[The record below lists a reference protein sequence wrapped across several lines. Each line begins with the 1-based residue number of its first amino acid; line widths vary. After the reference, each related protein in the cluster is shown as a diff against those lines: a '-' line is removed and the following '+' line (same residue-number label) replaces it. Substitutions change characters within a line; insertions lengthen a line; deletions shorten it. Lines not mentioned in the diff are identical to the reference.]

1 MYAKMNSYMN
11 DDEINKAWDDI
22 CNVLNKDQDDLKK
35 DILNHVGNKWSLFII
50 HALGVDGRM
59 RFSAL
64 QHHISGISQ
73 RMLTKCLR
81 ELERDGLISRSIY
94 PEVPPRVEYELT
106 KLGKGLLIQVTPLWF
121 WIASHIDAFQDARS
135 NYTK

>member
-1 MYAKMNSYMN
+1 MDSYII
-11 DDEINKAWDDI
+11 DDKINKAWDDI
-22 CNVLNKDQDDLKK
+22 CKVLNKDQDELKR

-64 QHHISGISQ
+64 QQHIDGISQ
-73 RMLTKCLR
+73 KMLTKCLR

-106 KLGKGLLIQVTPLWF
+106 HLGKGLLIQVTPLWF
-121 WIASHIDAFQDARS
+121 WIASNIKDFKEARS
-135 NYTK
+135 NYIK

>member
-1 MYAKMNSYMN
+1 MI
-11 DDEINKAWDDI
+11 DEELNKAWDDI
-22 CNVLNKDQDDLKK
+22 CKVLNKDQDELKR

-59 RFSAL
+59 RFSTL
-64 QHHISGISQ
+64 QQHIKGISQ
-73 RMLTKCLR
+73 KMLTKCLR

-106 KLGKGLLIQVTPLWF
+106 PLGKGLLVQVTPLWF
-121 WIASHIDAFQDARS
+121 WIASNVDAFKEARS
-135 NYTK
+135 HYMK